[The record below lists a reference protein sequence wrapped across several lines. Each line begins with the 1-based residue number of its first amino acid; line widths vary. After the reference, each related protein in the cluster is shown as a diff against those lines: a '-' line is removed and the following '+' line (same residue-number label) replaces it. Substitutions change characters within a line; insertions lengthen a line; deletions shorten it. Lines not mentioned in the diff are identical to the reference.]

1 MNFKI
6 VSIFFLVQCYTNA
19 IVSYDLLFYVGWY
32 RVNSRTGTATVSSQ
46 ELLNGR
52 KYILHHWKRYLG
64 KIFRYSNCSPAFKPA
79 VASETRKKCSS
90 FGKSYVRNCHGLVS
104 KISSELVAPLY
115 QNRSTQIER

>member
-46 ELLNGR
+46 ELLNG
-52 KYILHHWKRYLG
+52 KKCILHH
-64 KIFRYSNCSPAFKPA
+64 
-79 VASETRKKCSS
+79 
-90 FGKSYVRNCHGLVS
+90 
-104 KISSELVAPLY
+104 
-115 QNRSTQIER
+115 